1 MKTTKRRGGGS
12 CEFPAAVGKCMPMA
26 GVPMEVVVKHNLYA
40 GPTTKEQCQ
49 GVYDMYRLE
58 EDDKKKTDIEARYN
72 HAGCKK
78 DELLGKKIT
87 EAESQAEFTKRQNEE
102 LKKEYTGGKRRTRKN
117 KRKSMRKKSM
127 KKKPRK
133 TMKKRA
139 TRRRR

>member
-12 CEFPAAVGKCMPMA
+12 CKFPAAVGTCMPMT
-26 GVPMEVVVKHNLYA
+26 GVPMETVTQHNLYA
-40 GPTTKEQCQ
+40 GLTTKENCQ
-49 GVYDMYRLE
+49 GVYDKYRLE
-58 EDDKKKTDIEARYN
+58 DDENKKKDIEAQYN

-78 DELLGKKIT
+78 DEFLGKKIA
-87 EAESQAEFTKRQNEE
+87 EAESQAEFTNRTMKENERD
-102 LKKEYTGGKRRTRKN
+102 YTGGKRKTRKN